1 MYRDIT
7 CAIPISET
15 TIEEHFNPKSKG
27 CSRFYKPMLKDHIK
41 KYNIQF
47 PPAVQKAIDAYS
59 MNEEDILWSPA
70 INSVIKAVSSP
81 KAIDLAF
88 KIFCRQNW
96 TPLKNSYRTR
106 DEESAKCKLCDTRI
120 SNTVHMYINCHTAKK
135 LWALYNKTIQ
145 RTFQVRIDITPE
157 AVLFHQDIPGPNMRV
172 KKVITDTMLGIKKTI
187 QNLNFRLDA
196 EELITTHELK
206 AIYFNAMAETIFANK
221 ALKRLDDVYNLLYR
235 ILTEEYGYKLKSLI
249 F

>member
-1 MYRDIT
+1 
-7 CAIPISET
+7 
-15 TIEEHFNPKSKG
+15 
-27 CSRFYKPMLKDHIK
+27 
-41 KYNIQF
+41 
-47 PPAVQKAIDAYS
+47 
-59 MNEEDILWSPA
+59 
-70 INSVIKAVSSP
+70 
-81 KAIDLAF
+81 
-88 KIFCRQNW
+88 
-96 TPLKNSYRTR
+96 
-106 DEESAKCKLCDTRI
+106 
-120 SNTVHMYINCHTAKK
+120 MYINCHTAKK

-145 RTFQVRIDITPE
+145 RTFQVRIDIRPE

-235 ILTEEYGYKLKSLI
+235 CLTEEYGYKLKSLI